1 MNIAIYGKQ
10 FSPDFDSAIKALL
23 EMLLV
28 RKHNVTIFDP
38 FTDFLR
44 GRNLLS
50 DPDQFTSFQTYKG
63 VQDCDVCISIGGDG
77 TLLATAGLIRDSNVP
92 VLGINTGRLGFL
104 SNVSTEDIEE
114 AIISLEKGDFKIDER
129 ALIKVEVAGVDI
141 GDFPYAL
148 NEVTIHK
155 KDRSS
160 MVKVHAYMEDLFI
173 NTYWADG
180 LIVATPTGSTAY
192 SLSCGGPIVMP
203 GSENLILTP
212 IAPHN
217 LNVRP
222 LVVPCTRTIRLF
234 ADGRGEDYLLTLD
247 SRSYT
252 ISAKEQVKLSSASFK
267 LKLLNLPSQHFFQTI
282 RNKMLWGIDKRN

>member
-10 FSPDFDSAIKALL
+10 FTADFDDAIRALL
-23 EMLLV
+23 EMLRV
-28 RKHNVTIFDP
+28 RNHEVTIFEP

-44 GRNLLS
+44 ERNLLF
-50 DPDQFTSFQTYKG
+50 DPSQFTSFKTYEG
-63 VQDCDVCISIGGDG
+63 VQNCDVCISIGGDG
-77 TLLATAGLIRDSNVP
+77 TLLDTAGLIRDSKVP

-114 AIISLEKGDFKIDER
+114 AILALEKGDFKIDER
-129 ALIKVEVAGVDI
+129 ALIKVEVTNLAI

-222 LVVPCTRTIRLF
+222 LVVPCNRTIRLC
-234 ADGRGEDYLLTLD
+234 ADGRAADYLLTLD
-247 SRSYT
+247 SRSFT
-252 ISAKEQVKLSSASFK
+252 ISAKDEVKLSTASFK
-267 LKLLNLPSQHFFQTI
+267 LRLLNLPSQHFFQTI

>member
-10 FSPDFDSAIKALL
+10 FTADFDDAIRALL
-23 EMLLV
+23 KMLRV
-28 RKHNVTIFDP
+28 RNHEVTIFEP

-44 GRNLLS
+44 ERNLLF
-50 DPDQFTSFQTYKG
+50 DPSQFYAFKSYKG
-63 VQDCDVCISIGGDG
+63 VKDCDVCISIGGDG
-77 TLLATAGLIRDSNVP
+77 TLLDTAGLIRDSKVP

-114 AIISLEKGDFKIDER
+114 AILSLEKGDFKIDAR
-129 ALIKVEVAGVDI
+129 ALIKVEVANLEI

-222 LVVPCTRTIRLF
+222 LVVPCNRTIRLC
-234 ADGRGEDYLLTLD
+234 ADGRAEDYLLTLD
-247 SRSYT
+247 SRSFT
-252 ISAKEQVKLSSASFK
+252 ISAKDEVKLSTAPFK
-267 LKLLNLPSQHFFQTI
+267 LRLMNLPSQHFFQTI

>member
-1 MNIAIYGKQ
+1 MNIAIYGKH
-10 FSPDFDSAIKALL
+10 FTSEFDSVIRDLL
-23 EMLLV
+23 QLL
-28 RKHNVTIFDP
+28 RTRNHRVTIYEPFTTFLQYRDLLFDP
-38 FTDFLR
+38 SQFAVF
-44 GRNLLS
+44 S
-50 DPDQFTSFQTYKG
+50 DYTG
-63 VQDCDVCISIGGDG
+63 VADCDVCISIGGDG
-77 TLLATAGLIRDSNVP
+77 TLLDTASLIRDSNVP

-104 SNVSTEDIEE
+104 SNISTEKIEDAIDTLE
-114 AIISLEKGDFKIDER
+114 AGKYTIDNRSLIQ
-129 ALIKVEVAGVDI
+129 VEAEGVLL
-141 GDFPYAL
+141 GDFPFAL

-160 MVKVHAYMEDLFI
+160 MVKVHAYMEDQFI

-203 GSENLILTP
+203 GSENFILTP

-222 LVVPCTRTIRLF
+222 LVVPCNRCIRLC
-234 ADGRGEDYLLTLD
+234 ADGREEDYLLTLD
-247 SRSYT
+247 SRSFT
-252 ISAKEQVKLSSASFK
+252 ISAKDEVKLTSAKFE